1 MVKAIEKK
9 YLIISIAG
17 FIIILLT
24 LTGGLIFGPFNHI
37 LPESLRKKLGYTLE
51 SGTEITVRLIIDYNG
66 ELENFNETIFFL
78 ENQTATAYSI
88 LEVANITVIITANQ
102 DDIFVEAINGI
113 EQNVTHYWWY
123 LIDGIDGGIAS
134 NRFDLRSNNV
144 EVVTWVFRTAQG
156 LNI

>member
-1 MVKAIEKK
+1 MGKTIEKK
-9 YLIISIAG
+9 YLILSITG

-24 LTGGLIFGPFNHI
+24 LTGGLIFGPLNHI
-37 LPESLRKKLGYTLE
+37 LPESIRKKLGYTIE
-51 SGTEITVRLIIDYNG
+51 TGTEITVRLIIDYNG
-66 ELENFNETIFFL
+66 ERENYNETIFFM

-88 LEVANITVIITANQ
+88 LETANLTVISTAYQ

-113 EQNVTHYWWY
+113 EQNATHYWWY

-144 EVVTWVFRTAQG
+144 EVVTWIFRTTQD
-156 LNI
+156 LR